1 MTPAQIVR
9 AFGERLLTLPDAPT
23 IVWEDQ
29 ADDPARPFLSVEHNP
44 AIRQE
49 RGLAGGG
56 LWQTGYF
63 VLNIRTA
70 KGGLAN
76 DAHAI
81 AGRILAHFPRA
92 LRLDGLTITGA
103 RLASAGYPDG
113 ADWRLPVRV
122 DYRIG

>member
-9 AFGERLLTLPDAPT
+9 AFGERLMTLPDAPA

-29 ADDPARPFLSVEHNP
+29 DANPARPVLSVQHVP

-49 RGLAGGG
+49 RGLAGGA

-63 VLNIRTA
+63 VVTVHTT

-76 DAHAI
+76 EAHGI
-81 AGRILAHFPRA
+81 AAAILAHFPRA
-92 LRLDGLTITGA
+92 LKLDGLTITGA